1 MIFSFLLLHLLL
13 VEFSLSLSLS
23 EWPLRIISGEKTF
36 SLSSPRAVSP
46 SSFASANPGS
56 LKITPLS
63 CLAHARSTPNPRASS
78 GQEYR
83 LRLKRPTP
91 NAARR
96 CPPFKSSTAFRALAP
111 TASFRG
117 SLCFASLSAKK
128 YGTHIFQLES
138 ELQNIPEAA
147 PKASPSF
154 SVSEKLARYG
164 SSALSGVE
172 HLTLLVGK
180 ESVALALIRHFGSL
194 KALARASFQ
203 ELRQFLPRHKAE
215 AVVAALSMSAIAETE
230 HARSEQLDN
239 PESIYRACADMKL
252 FNQEVLRVILL
263 DTRYRHIST
272 VEITKESINESLAHP
287 RDIFRPVIGQS
298 AYAFVLV
305 HNLWVAT
312 HRLCYVKCGFM
323 CGLPEKALE

>member
-1 MIFSFLLLHLLL
+1 VFAKTLTLK
-13 VEFSLSLSLS
+13 
-23 EWPLRIISGEKTF
+23 GTEKTLLTAQSKTVIPF
-36 SLSSPRAVSP
+36 LIRLNEPRFTVRSLSSLSGLRQIHIEPTHALRCKSTVYGLNGRRPTLRVGALHLNPQPR
-46 SSFASANPGS
+46 SA
-56 LKITPLS
+56 LLLLRPLS
-63 CLAHARSTPNPRASS
+63 VGR
-78 GQEYR
+78 
-83 LRLKRPTP
+83 
-91 NAARR
+91 
-96 CPPFKSSTAFRALAP
+96 
-111 TASFRG
+111 
-117 SLCFASLSAKK
+117 FASLRFRPKNMAH
-128 YGTHIFQLES
+128 HIFQLES

-203 ELRQFLPRHKAE
+203 ELRQFLPRRKAE

-252 FNQEVLRVILL
+252 FNQEVLRVIFAGHALPPHL
-263 DTRYRHIST
+263 DR
-272 VEITKESINESLAHP
+272 
-287 RDIFRPVIGQS
+287 
-298 AYAFVLV
+298 
-305 HNLWVAT
+305 
-312 HRLCYVKCGFM
+312 
-323 CGLPEKALE
+323 